1 MSEEISFNDLK
12 LPKAL
17 LHALADMGLEQPT
30 AIQLKSFPVI
40 SSGRDCVCL
49 SQTGTGKT
57 LAYLLPV
64 LRQLEYST
72 QKHPRVLILAPTREL
87 VQQVVDN
94 LGLLC
99 KYNSIRYTGVY
110 GESNINHQKQAL
122 FNGVDILVATPGRL
136 IDLMLSR
143 SVLLS
148 SIKKLV
154 VDEVDEMFNLGFRA
168 QMTQILDALPRKK
181 QNISFS
187 ATLSEESQELINR
200 YFVEPEYVELVSRGT
215 AAEKIR
221 QSVFVVP
228 NLNTR
233 FSILK
238 YLMTHREDFVKVLVF
253 VKNKDMAA
261 ELEQELAGFG
271 EEAGVIHSNK
281 SQSNRFKSIE
291 GFEQGRHRLLVAT
304 DVVARGLDF
313 KDLSHVL
320 NFDLPSSPET
330 YIHRIGR
337 TGRAGKSG
345 FAISLIS
352 EAQLP
357 QLMTIE
363 KFMGRKIEREKNP
376 PDLEV
381 SDLLREEEMPKTRV
395 KKLPSKKAGS
405 GGGAFH
411 EKKGKNKKIQLGGK
425 RRQEKQRRALEKSR
439 SKRKR

>member
-1 MSEEISFNDLK
+1 MKEENLFTDLN
-12 LPKAL
+12 LNKAL
-17 LHALADMGLEQPT
+17 LKALQDMGLQLPSP
-30 AIQLKSFPVI
+30 IQKKAFPVI

-64 LRQLEYST
+64 LKQLDYSE

-94 LGLLC
+94 IRLLC
-99 KYNSIRYTGVY
+99 TYSSIRFTGVY

-122 FNGVDILVATPGRL
+122 FEGIDVLVATPGRL

-168 QMTQILDALPRKK
+168 QMTQILDALPSKK

-187 ATLSEESQELINR
+187 ATLSEESQSLIDN
-200 YFVEPEYVELVSRGT
+200 YFRDPVYVELVSRGT
-215 AAEKIR
+215 PADRIK
-221 QSVFVVP
+221 QSVFIVP

-233 FSILK
+233 LNLLK
-238 YLMTHREDFVKVLVF
+238 HLIEERNDFKKVLVF
-253 VKNKDMAA
+253 VKNKDMAM
-261 ELEQELAGFG
+261 ELEKELFDFG
-271 EEAGVIHSNK
+271 EEVGVIHSNK
-281 SQSNRFKSIE
+281 SQANRFKSIAL
-291 GFEQGRHRLLVAT
+291 FEEGRHRLLVAT

-313 KDLSHVL
+313 KDLSHVV
-320 NFDLPSSPET
+320 NFDFPTTPET

-337 TGRAGKSG
+337 TGRASKSG
-345 FAISLIS
+345 YAISLLS
-352 EAQLP
+352 EAQLALLKAVEK
-357 QLMTIE
+357 LMD
-363 KFMGRKIEREKNP
+363 KKIHREILPEN
-376 PDLEV
+376 V
-381 SDLLREEEMPKTRV
+381 AISDVLREEEMPKTRI
-395 KKLPSKKAGS
+395 KKIETKSLNT
-405 GGGAFH
+405 GGAAFH
-411 EKKGKNKKIQLGGK
+411 EKKAKNKKLQLGGK

-439 SKRKR
+439 KMRKR

>member
-1 MSEEISFNDLK
+1 MENDFGQIK
-12 LPKAL
+12 LSKPLLRALEDLHLSAPTPIQEKA
-17 LHALADMGLEQPT
+17 
-30 AIQLKSFPVI
+30 FPVI

-64 LRQLEYST
+64 LRQLDYST
-72 QKHPRVLILAPTREL
+72 QKHPRVLILSPTREL

-94 LGLLC
+94 LRLLC
-99 KYNSIRYTGVY
+99 KYSSIRYTGVY

-154 VDEVDEMFNLGFRA
+154 VDEVDEMFNLGFRS

-233 FSILK
+233 FNLFK
-238 YLMTHREDFVKVLVF
+238 HLMAHREGFVKVLVF

-281 SQSNRFKSIE
+281 SQANRFKSIE

-313 KDLSHVL
+313 KGLSHVV

-357 QLMTIE
+357 QLSAIE
-363 KFMGRKIEREKNP
+363 KFLGRKIEREENP
-376 PDLEV
+376 QDLEV

-395 KKLPSKKAGS
+395 KKLPSKKTAS

-439 SKRKR
+439 KKRKR